1 MTRYKSGRLEEV
13 VGSSFKAELIDA
25 IPRARNYAR
34 TLVKSA
40 EDADDLVQEALE
52 KALRSSGSFERGT
65 NINAWLNK
73 IIRNLFLDDQKSHR
87 VSRTTLVGDDE
98 TGVMETNFSTK
109 SSGDLQVEVS
119 EVQDFVFTLPDAER
133 SVVMLWAEGFSYE
146 EIAEELGITRSNA
159 GVILCRARKSLN
171 THFFG

>member
-1 MTRYKSGRLEEV
+1 MDKHFKS
-13 VGSSFKAELIDA
+13 ELISA
-25 IPRARNYAR
+25 LPRARNFAR
-34 TLVKSA
+34 TLVRDPA
-40 EDADDLVQEALE
+40 DADDLVQEALE
-52 KALRSSGSFERGT
+52 KALRHSDSFETGT

-98 TGVMETNFSTK
+98 MGVMETNFSTK
-109 SSGDLQVEVS
+109 SGGDLQVEVS

-171 THFFG
+171 AHFFG